1 MKCHVPLVKFLVDNG
16 ADLSAEERVDSVT
29 VLMTHS
35 SYVFLPDFYTYSKD
49 VVLNLGA

>member
-1 MKCHVPLVKFLVDNG
+1 MRCHVPLVKFLVDNG

-35 SYVFLPDFYTYSKD
+35 YVFLPDFYTYSKD
-49 VVLNLGA
+49 EVLISGA